1 MARRSS
7 MRFAAIGLDHRHIFH
22 MVGGLI
28 EAGADCAGF
37 DPTTSDERVLAGFRE
52 RFADLA
58 PRSADELLDD
68 PTIELIA
75 CAGIPCERAA
85 LAIRAM
91 RAGKD
96 VMVDKPGVTTLAQLA
111 EVEACVAETGRIFS
125 VCFSERFIVPATII
139 AGKLIADGAI
149 GRVVQ
154 TIGLGPH
161 RLNRGIRP
169 GWFFDKAKFGG
180 ILTDIA
186 SHQIDQFLHFTGS
199 SDAEIVTSGT
209 AHFGLADLP
218 DFEDFG
224 EILLRSP
231 QAGGYI
237 RVDWFTADG
246 LSTWGDG
253 RLTILGTEGTIELR
267 KYVDIAGRP
276 GTDHVFLVDKN
287 GTRHID
293 ASREPLTYFRNLV
306 ADVGARSET
315 AVGQTHVFTVCRLA
329 LEAQGRA
336 VRLPVKS
343 ISGSSRA

>member
-1 MARRSS
+1 

-52 RFADLA
+52 RFPGL
-58 PRSADELLDD
+58 RESSAARLLDD
-68 PTIELIA
+68 PSIDLIV

-85 LAIRAM
+85 LAVRAM
-91 RAGKD
+91 AAGKD

-111 EVEACVAETGRIFS
+111 EVEAAVAATGRIFS
-125 VCFSERFIVPATII
+125 VCFSERFIVPATLV
-139 AGKLIADGAI
+139 AGKLIEDGAI

-161 RLNRGIRP
+161 RLNRTIRP
-169 GWFFDKAKFGG
+169 GWFFDKAQFGG

-186 SHQIDQFLHFTGS
+186 SHQIDQFLHFTDS
-199 SDAEIVTSGT
+199 TEARIVASGT
-209 AHFGLADLP
+209 GHFGAPDLP

-224 EILLRSP
+224 EILLRSEK
-231 QAGGYI
+231 AGGYV

-253 RLTILGTEGTIELR
+253 RLTILGTDGTIELR
-267 KYVDIAGRP
+267 KYVDIAGRA
-276 GTDHVFLVDKN
+276 GTDHVFLVDRA

-293 ASREPLTYFRNLV
+293 ASSEPLTYFRALV
-306 ADVGARSET
+306 ADIGARTQT
-315 AVGQTHVFTVCRLA
+315 AMTQAHVFTVCRLA
-329 LEAQGRA
+329 LEAQAQA
-336 VRLPVKS
+336 VRLPLKPANKL
-343 ISGSSRA
+343 SGSSPT